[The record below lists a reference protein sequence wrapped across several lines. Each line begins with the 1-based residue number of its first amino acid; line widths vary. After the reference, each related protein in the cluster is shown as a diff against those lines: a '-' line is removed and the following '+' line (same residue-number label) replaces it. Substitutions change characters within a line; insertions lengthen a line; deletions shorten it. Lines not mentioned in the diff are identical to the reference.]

1 MLLNTHTLV
10 AWRQLLPSISKSDYV
25 YKYNCDKAPR
35 KPKWQLS
42 VSLLFISFLRH
53 GSFIR
58 QSCCYGRILS
68 RFITSHCWWFKA
80 ADGLDI
86 GVSVYNI
93 GQFRNPD
100 VSVWHLKTRML
111 PQWGQLWLYYTMD
124 NAFPQMDQF
133 PISVED
139 NLSTYR
145 QHYMGSC
152 WKYSDH
158 ILLIWHSYIQ
168 CLLVYDLLSFIEF
181 WGSVV
186 APIY

>member
-10 AWRQLLPSISKSDYV
+10 AWRHLLPSISKSDYV
-25 YKYNCDKAPR
+25 YKSNCDKAPR

-124 NAFPQMDQF
+124 NAFPRWTSS
-133 PISVED
+133 PY
-139 NLSTYR
+139 LSKTIYPHIDSITWARVGNVRTTSYSFDIHTFNACLCMTYF
-145 QHYMGSC
+145 
-152 WKYSDH
+152 
-158 ILLIWHSYIQ
+158 LLLNSEVQW
-168 CLLVYDLLSFIEF
+168 
-181 WGSVV
+181 
-186 APIY
+186 